1 MAVINNL
8 NIKTYRPKGVSPLGN
23 FVADFWLHIQLLTS
37 RWRVSKGQVGI
48 CALFRDEAPYLKE
61 WIEYHRLIGVDH
73 FFLFNNHS
81 GDDWRRVL
89 KRYVEKG
96 IVTLFDLSM
105 PPPFER
111 WQIKAYHHALECSR
125 GKFEWLAAIDVDEFI
140 CPTRDQSLVEVLAA
154 LDSHPG
160 VFMHWKMFGTSGIE
174 KIGKDELQI
183 EKLQRSSKPEFDDNC
198 LGKCI
203 ANVSKVNRFKIH
215 DIVSFDGAPAVLAN
229 GSEKISGRDFSV
241 LQLNHYFTRDRNF
254 FHKRK
259 QARRSI
265 FEKRQ
270 IGKVRTAAEWDEF
283 DRKLCEDLD
292 TAIQRFV
299 PELKRQLEA
308 QSD

>member
-1 MAVINNL
+1 MC
-8 NIKTYRPKGVSPLGN
+8 PKGVSPFLNRLVNLWLGLQQVFHPSN
-23 FVADFWLHIQLLTS
+23 T
-37 RWRVSKGQVGI
+37 KGGKLAI
-48 CALFRDEAPYLKE
+48 CALFRDEAPYIKE

-73 FFLFNNHS
+73 FFLYNNHS
-81 GDDWRRVL
+81 SDKWKKVL
-89 KRYVEKG
+89 QPYVGMG
-96 IVTLFDLSM
+96 IVTVFDLSM

-140 CPTRDQSLVEVLAA
+140 CPTRDQSLVEILAS

-203 ANVSKVNRFKIH
+203 ANVSKVKRFKIH

-241 LQLNHYFTRDRNF
+241 LQLNHYFTRDRDF
-254 FHKRK
+254 FRKRK

>member
-1 MAVINNL
+1 MC
-8 NIKTYRPKGVSPLGN
+8 PKGVSPFLNRVVNLWLGLQQVFRPLN
-23 FVADFWLHIQLLTS
+23 T
-37 RWRVSKGQVGI
+37 KGGKLAI
-48 CALFRDEAPYLKE
+48 CALFRDEAPYLEE

-73 FFLFNNHS
+73 FFLYNNHS
-81 GDDWRRVL
+81 SDKWKKVL
-89 KRYVEKG
+89 QPYVGMG

-125 GKFEWLAAIDVDEFI
+125 GQFEWLAAIDVDEFI
-140 CPTRDQSLVEVLAA
+140 CPTRDQSLVEILAS

-229 GSEKISGRDFSV
+229 GSEKNSGRDFSV
-241 LQLNHYFTRDRNF
+241 LQLNHYFTRDRDF
-254 FHKRK
+254 FRKRK

-270 IGKVRTAAEWDEF
+270 IGKVRTAAEWEEF
-283 DRKLCEDLD
+283 DCKLCEDLD

-299 PELKRQLEA
+299 PDLKRQLEA

>member
-1 MAVINNL
+1 
-8 NIKTYRPKGVSPLGN
+8 
-23 FVADFWLHIQLLTS
+23 
-37 RWRVSKGQVGI
+37 
-48 CALFRDEAPYLKE
+48 
-61 WIEYHRLIGVDH
+61 
-73 FFLFNNHS
+73 
-81 GDDWRRVL
+81 
-89 KRYVEKG
+89 
-96 IVTLFDLSM
+96 
-105 PPPFER
+105 
-111 WQIKAYHHALECSR
+111 
-125 GKFEWLAAIDVDEFI
+125 
-140 CPTRDQSLVEVLAA
+140 
-154 LDSHPG
+154 
-160 VFMHWKMFGTSGIE
+160 MHWKMFGTSGIE

-241 LQLNHYFTRDRNF
+241 LQLNHYFTRDRDF
-254 FHKRK
+254 FRKRK